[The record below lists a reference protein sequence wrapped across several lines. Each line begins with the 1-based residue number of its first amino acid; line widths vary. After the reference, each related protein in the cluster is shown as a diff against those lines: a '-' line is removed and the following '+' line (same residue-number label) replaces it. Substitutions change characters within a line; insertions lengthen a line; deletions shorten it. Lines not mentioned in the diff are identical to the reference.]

1 MMELA
6 NLQEPYNETIIPI
19 NENRNSRENSVFK
32 SPNYMNETGRSLW
45 SHKTFKPDKL
55 ITNRS
60 KKSIK
65 DRKSSLHSTDSIPGL
80 IPLQADRNSMSNS
93 KKDKAKSYT
102 LVSSLISYS

>member
-6 NLQEPYNETIIPI
+6 NLEEPYNETIIPF

-32 SPNYMNETGRSLW
+32 STNFMNETGRSLW

-55 ITNRS
+55 FTNRS
-60 KKSIK
+60 KKLFK
-65 DRKSSLHSTDSIPGL
+65 DRRGSLHSTDSIPGL
-80 IPLQADRNSMSNS
+80 QADRNSMQSS
-93 KKDKAKSYT
+93 KKEKEKSYT